1 MSVTFYS
8 LGAVEEV
15 TGSKH
20 ILEVDGRSYLIDCGA
35 FQGKRAVADKKNR
48 DLKIPPEKIEAVV
61 LTHAHYD
68 HCGLLPY
75 LVKKGYKGNIYA
87 TPATRSLAN
96 LIMMDSAH
104 IQARDAEFLRKKAET
119 RGEEF
124 DWQPL
129 FTEADVTAA
138 SNQTV
143 GISYHRPIAIG
154 PDVKDTFSAPQWFFL
169 RSMKERKTRCVSF
182 FPATWDGKTNRLSA
196 TPIRCRRPITLFW
209 KALTETAFMKATTR
223 LWLFSEKR

>member
-1 MSVTFYS
+1 MSVTLYS

-15 TGSKH
+15 TGSNH

-75 LVKKGYKGNIYA
+75 LVKKGYTGNIYA

-104 IQARDAEFLRKKAET
+104 IQARDAEFLRKKAAA

-129 FTEADVTAA
+129 FTEADVTAV

-154 PDVKDTFSAPQWFFL
+154 PDVKIEFFDAGHILGSAMVLFTIY
-169 RSMKERKTRCVSF
+169 E
-182 FPATWDGKTNRLSA
+182 GK
-196 TPIRCRRPITLFW
+196 
-209 KALTETAFMKATTR
+209 
-223 LWLFSEKR
+223 

>member
-104 IQARDAEFLRKKAET
+104 IQARHRSGRNSRLQSDRRNFLSPPDCHRSRRKNRIFRRRT
-119 RGEEF
+119 HSR
-124 DWQPL
+124 
-129 FTEADVTAA
+129 
-138 SNQTV
+138 
-143 GISYHRPIAIG
+143 
-154 PDVKDTFSAPQWFFL
+154 L
-169 RSMKERKTRCVSF
+169 RNGSF
-182 FPATWDGKTNRLSA
+182 YGL
-196 TPIRCRRPITLFW
+196 
-209 KALTETAFMKATTR
+209 
-223 LWLFSEKR
+223 